1 MKKTLITFIFILS
14 TISLT
19 QADNHVKITEQ
30 QAGSSYSENT
40 EETFKNEIG
49 NCEDSGVLMLRATVK
64 NDISRSSPEKASE
77 AEALM
82 KEGMKLCNENRVFEA
97 KLKLE
102 DAKTTARAG
111 LVDGEDPS
119 ITKVVVDN
127 NEITKEEKPWWK
139 FWKDRFLSF

>member
-1 MKKTLITFIFILS
+1 MNKIFISFILVLS
-14 TISLT
+14 TVSVA

-30 QAGSSYSENT
+30 QAGSSYSTNT
-40 EETFKNEIG
+40 EDTIKNEIG
-49 NCEDSGVLMLRATVK
+49 NCEDPGVLMLRATVK
-64 NDISRSSPEKASE
+64 NDISRSSLENATE

-82 KEGMKLCNENRVFEA
+82 REGMKLCNENRVFEA

-119 ITKVVVDN
+119 VTKVVADN
-127 NEITKEEKPWWK
+127 NETPKEEKPWWK
-139 FWKDRFLSF
+139 FW

>member
-1 MKKTLITFIFILS
+1 MNKILISFILTLS
-14 TISLT
+14 TISIT
-19 QADNHVKITEQ
+19 QADNHAKITEQ
-30 QAGSSYSENT
+30 QAGSSYSQNT
-40 EETFKNEIG
+40 EDTFKNEIG
-49 NCEDSGVLMLRATVK
+49 NCEDPGVLMLRATVK
-64 NDISRSSPEKASE
+64 NDISRSSPEKASK

-139 FWKDRFLSF
+139 FWKD

>member
-1 MKKTLITFIFILS
+1 MNKILFSFIFTLS
-14 TISLT
+14 TIMFA

-30 QAGSSYSENT
+30 QAGSSYSQNT
-40 EETFKNEIG
+40 EDTFKNEIG
-49 NCEDSGVLMLRATVK
+49 NCEDPGVLMLRATVK
-64 NDISRSSPEKASE
+64 NDISRSSPENALE
-77 AEALM
+77 AETLM

-119 ITKVVVDN
+119 VAKVIVDN
-127 NEITKEEKPWWK
+127 DETPKEEKPWWK
-139 FWKDRFLSF
+139 FW

>member
-64 NDISRSSPEKASE
+64 NDISRSSPENASE
-77 AEALM
+77 AETLM

-102 DAKTTARAG
+102 DAKIAARAG
-111 LVDGEDPS
+111 LIDGEDPS
-119 ITKVVVDN
+119 ITKVVAEN
-127 NEITKEEKPWWK
+127 NETSKEEKPWWK
-139 FWKDRFLSF
+139 FW

>member
-1 MKKTLITFIFILS
+1 MNKILFSFIFTLS
-14 TISLT
+14 TIT
-19 QADNHVKITEQ
+19 FAQADNHVKITEQ
-30 QAGSSYSENT
+30 QAGSSYSQNT
-40 EETFKNEIG
+40 EDTFKNEIG
-49 NCEDSGVLMLRATVK
+49 NCEDPGVLMLRATVK
-64 NDISRSSPEKASE
+64 NDISRSSPENALE
-77 AEALM
+77 AETLM

-139 FWKDRFLSF
+139 FWKD

>member
-1 MKKTLITFIFILS
+1 MNKIFISFILILS
-14 TISLT
+14 TASVA

-30 QAGSSYSENT
+30 QAGSSYSQNT
-40 EETFKNEIG
+40 EDTFKNEIG
-49 NCEDSGVLMLRATVK
+49 NCEDPGVLMLRATVK
-64 NDISRSSPEKASE
+64 NDISRSSPENATE
-77 AEALM
+77 AEVLM

-119 ITKVVVDN
+119 VNKIVAEN
-127 NEITKEEKPWWK
+127 NETPKEEKPWWK
-139 FWKDRFLSF
+139 FW

>member
-1 MKKTLITFIFILS
+1 MNKIFISFILILS
-14 TISLT
+14 TASVA

-30 QAGSSYSENT
+30 KAGSSYSQNT

-49 NCEDSGVLMLRATVK
+49 NCEDPGVLMLRATVK
-64 NDISRSSPEKASE
+64 NDISRSSPENATE

-82 KEGMKLCNENRVFEA
+82 REGMKLCNENRVFEA

-111 LVDGEDPS
+111 LVNGEDPS
-119 ITKVVVDN
+119 VTKVVADN
-127 NEITKEEKPWWK
+127 NETPKQENPWWK
-139 FWKDRFLSF
+139 FW

>member
-1 MKKTLITFIFILS
+1 MNKILFSFIFTFSTITFA
-14 TISLT
+14 

-30 QAGSSYSENT
+30 QAGSSYSQNT
-40 EETFKNEIG
+40 EDTFKNEIG
-49 NCEDSGVLMLRATVK
+49 NCEDPGVLMLRATVK
-64 NDISRSSPEKASE
+64 NDISRSSPENALE
-77 AEALM
+77 AETLM

-119 ITKVVVDN
+119 VAKVIVDN
-127 NEITKEEKPWWK
+127 DETPKEEKPWWK
-139 FWKDRFLSF
+139 FW

>member
-19 QADNHVKITEQ
+19 HADNHVKITEQ

-64 NDISRSSPEKASE
+64 NDISRSSPENASE
-77 AEALM
+77 AETLM

-102 DAKTTARAG
+102 DAKIAARAG
-111 LVDGEDPS
+111 LIDGEDPS
-119 ITKVVVDN
+119 ITKVVAEN
-127 NEITKEEKPWWK
+127 NETSKEEKPWWK
-139 FWKDRFLSF
+139 FW